1 MSLQLF
7 PTPPSISPPGSPH
20 HSQTGNLSEGQ
31 VDLSQSGDG
40 ERSSPSPASSPGD
53 DNSLTAHHPRTGNK
67 RAAEDLTQFAVSTS
81 RRVRLKKS
89 AEKEL
94 NLVAKFSAPQRE
106 IWTAAQILKLH
117 DRLEEIQPAE
127 AKWKIPQTLLDKIEH
142 YTFTG
147 LISPAL
153 PFYIKDSTPIK
164 LIMGILEKH
173 PAWGYTKEVKNDKSK
188 ADMVKLRVQVRLTDR
203 RAVIK
208 KAILLSL
215 GPELQ
220 PRNNTASSKRVEAV
234 RLDIVKLCTII
245 ANEHSSTE
253 AVVTVQMCARFAFLR
268 HVFMQMLQK
277 PELADASYWPLVDK
291 QLDLLRGQYMDNP
304 DGITC
309 VLTMMLNNDW
319 HDYGQPDI
327 RDDLEA
333 GAMPNAKQVVADSA
347 AGGSFVDEDD
357 H

>member
-7 PTPPSISPPGSPH
+7 PNPPSVSPPGSPC
-20 HSQTGNLSEGQ
+20 HSQAGDSSEGQ
-31 VDLSQSGDG
+31 ADPSPSVDR
-40 ERSSPSPASSPGD
+40 ERSSPSVTSTPGD
-53 DNSLTAHHPRTGNK
+53 DTSSETHHPCTSNK
-67 RAAEDLTQFAVSTS
+67 RAAEDLTQFAASAS

-94 NLVAKFSAPQRE
+94 NLVAK
-106 IWTAAQILKLH
+106 
-117 DRLEEIQPAE
+117 
-127 AKWKIPQTLLDKIEH
+127 DKIEH
-142 YTFTG
+142 YTFAG

-164 LIMGILEKH
+164 LVMGILEKH

-188 ADMVKLRVQVRLTDR
+188 ADMVKMRVQVRLTDR

-208 KAILLSL
+208 RTIMLSL

-220 PRNNTASSKRVEAV
+220 PRNSPASEQSTSSKRVEAV
-234 RLDIVKLCTII
+234 RQDIVKLCTVI
-245 ANEHSSTE
+245 ANEHSTTE

-268 HVFMQMLQK
+268 HVFLQMLQK

-291 QLDLLRGQYMDNP
+291 QLDLLRGQYP
-304 DGITC
+304 DDPDSITRI
-309 VLTMMLNNDW
+309 LTMMLNNDRR
-319 HDYGQPDI
+319 DYGQPDV

-333 GAMPNAKQVVADSA
+333 GAMPNTKQVVADSA

-357 H
+357 N